1 MATAPLSTVGS
12 TAASSTEPGALKYVQ
27 EFLVGAATVL
37 QEVPLPT
44 ELVPFVGPVCRA
56 FLSFEKFVE
65 TAKSNKGELDT
76 LLQLCRVVIE
86 GVLDRRSNRP
96 TLPDEG
102 FKKLRECVEDAEK
115 LASFCSGTGKRER
128 GKRFILARKISDDIA
143 GIRSK
148 LEAFCS
154 VNILVLADDTH
165 VSTAVLHQPWR
176 LQHMFGLVLFFRL
189 HCSLF
194 GNMH

>member
-37 QEVPLPT
+37 QEVPT
-44 ELVPFVGPVCRA
+44 ELVPFVGPVCRV

-176 LQHMFGLVLFFRL
+176 LQHMFGLVLFFSL